1 MIRRWLAMRD
11 WARGEPVYMTDPE
24 GAVFQLPA
32 ETDEHGMVS
41 AEDLQAFLADAGIS
55 VEEWLQVSIKH
66 RERRINR
73 VLAVSAAAGLIGVV
87 LVLFGGWSSLV
98 GALVAAVAVVVSGWA
113 GAMRYWAARE
123 GR

>member
-24 GAVFQLPA
+24 GVVLQLP

-41 AEDLQAFLADAGIS
+41 GEDLEAFLADAGIS
-55 VEEWLQVSIKH
+55 VEEWLQMSIRH
-66 RERRINR
+66 RETRIKR
-73 VLAVSAAAGLIGVV
+73 LLAVSAAAGLIGVV

-98 GALVAAVAVVVSGWA
+98 GALAAAVAVVASGWA
-113 GAMRYWAARE
+113 AALRYRAAR
-123 GR
+123 GG

>member
-1 MIRRWLAMRD
+1 MIRRVLARRA
-11 WARGEPVYMTDPE
+11 WARGEPLYMTDPE
-24 GAVFQLPA
+24 GEVFQLP

-41 AEDLQAFLADAGIS
+41 GEDLEAFLADAGIS
-55 VEEWLQVSIKH
+55 VEEWLQMSIKH

-73 VLAVSAAAGLIGVV
+73 VLAVSAAPGLIGVA
-87 LVLFGGWSSLV
+87 LILFGGWSSLV

-113 GAMRYWAARE
+113 VAMRYWAARE